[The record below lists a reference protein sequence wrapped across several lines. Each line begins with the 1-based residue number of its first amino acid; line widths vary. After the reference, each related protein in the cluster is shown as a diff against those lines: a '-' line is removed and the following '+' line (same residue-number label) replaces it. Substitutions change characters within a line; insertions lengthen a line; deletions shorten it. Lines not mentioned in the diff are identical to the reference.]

1 MWNECELAERISSYK
16 ETELVSHLLILGG
29 GSDTVLF
36 DLRCL
41 TLLLLASFAW
51 LQSSLIIPGIRVH
64 TPWPVFAMHGH
75 ARTKNT
81 QYIHPQNCLGG
92 RKNATRLYLV
102 TALIH
107 HNNTPKIEFSATVI
121 ILTKTKTMNVC
132 MHRRL
137 IIIKSMVCILRCP
150 RPVYLKDRCNKQD
163 KSSSQS

>member
-51 LQSSLIIPGIRVH
+51 LLPSLIIPGIRVH

-92 RKNATRLYLV
+92 RKNATSLNLG

-107 HNNTPKIEFSATVI
+107 HNNTTQIEFSTSYVLCALYQTCQGH
-121 ILTKTKTMNVC
+121 T
-132 MHRRL
+132 HRAL
-137 IIIKSMVCILRCP
+137 GPLSPKGF
-150 RPVYLKDRCNKQD
+150 
-163 KSSSQS
+163 